1 MRQASRLVAG
11 ISSGEQMGVLILLLI
26 IRFWADGVAR
36 KRTAIHQDD
45 NPDKYL
51 WPIVRKMSWRVALAV
66 VLIPIASVLI
76 GNDPEAVGKSITF
89 GIAFYPVFWLQI
101 FLVAKLIVRKR
112 RKEIG
117 TINSVAASLI
127 PFQAIQQS
135 IPLTTVQPPVPRPPH
150 SHHQQPVKLF
160 LFIANEVKGP
170 FSFEQIRGII
180 TSGAA
185 TLETQ
190 CCKEGTEDWRSVS
203 EFLFDTSGNR
213 RSKQRGSL

>member
-1 MRQASRLVAG
+1 MITLLLLVA
-11 ISSGEQMGVLILLLI
+11 
-26 IRFWADGVAR
+26 IRFWANGVAR
-36 KRTAIHQDD
+36 KRTAIHLDE
-45 NPDKYL
+45 NPEKYL
-51 WPIVRKMSWRVALAV
+51 WPIIRKMSWRVALAV
-66 VLIPIASVLI
+66 VLLPIASVLI
-76 GNDPEAVGKSITF
+76 GNDPEAAGKSIAF

-127 PFQAIQQS
+127 PFQATQPS
-135 IPLTTVQPPVPRPPH
+135 IPHTTAQLPAPRQPHPPQH
-150 SHHQQPVKLF
+150 QPVKLF

-180 TSGAA
+180 TAGTA

-203 EFLFDTSGNR
+203 DFLFNTAADGHSEA
-213 RSKQRGSL
+213 RGSL